1 MARKNV
7 SSLTTTVLTR
17 GAWCHSCLPQA
28 LRHAEMVQLRTRLN
42 TRLSKANACLRFCD
56 VQLEQRNEAVAR
68 LYEELLLCKQD
79 VESIQAAMRNSGNV
93 PTTTVTQD
101 VLARSEV
108 LATRLTTTLEHA
120 DAQRVRPVT
129 VAWTGMASDV
139 RIMGSFDEWT
149 RGESLEP
156 DQAGTWTT
164 WTGTLNLVPGTYEI
178 KFLIDSA
185 NWRVAPDWP
194 CVGEGDTQNNVLHV

>member
-1 MARKNV
+1 
-7 SSLTTTVLTR
+7 
-17 GAWCHSCLPQA
+17 
-28 LRHAEMVQLRTRLN
+28 MVQLRTRLN

-56 VQLEQRNEAVAR
+56 VQVEQRNEAVAR

-79 VESIQAAMRNSGNV
+79 VESIQATMRTIGNV
-93 PTTTVTQD
+93 PAKTVTED
-101 VLARSEV
+101 VVARGEV
-108 LATRLTTTLEHA
+108 LATRLATTLEYA

-129 VAWTGMASDV
+129 IAWTGLASDV

-149 RGESLEP
+149 RGEPLQPEIPGS
-156 DQAGTWTT
+156 WTT

-178 KFLIDSA
+178 KFLIDST

-194 CVGEGDTQNNVLHV
+194 CVGEGDSANNILLV